1 MEMTERFVTAAHAL
15 SKLHEAVV
23 KETLSEIERDGLIQR
38 FEFCFE
44 IMWKCGKDYLR
55 EVEGLDAASPKAVIR
70 MLRDVQIFSDED
82 AVFALEMVDARN
94 LTAHTYD
101 ETMAANLVEKI
112 PAYEKF
118 MQDWYKKITEEY
130 ILK

>member
-1 MEMTERFVTAAHAL
+1 MEMTERFKTAANAL
-15 SKLHEAVV
+15 SKLHEAVI

-55 EVEGLDAASPKAVIR
+55 KVEGLDAASPKAVMR
-70 MLRDVQIFSDED
+70 MLRDVRIFSDED
-82 AVFALEMVDARN
+82 TVLALEMVDARN

-101 ETMAANLVEKI
+101 EEMAKKLVAQI
-112 PAYEKF
+112 PAYEEF
-118 MQDWYKKITEEY
+118 MQAWYKKMTE
-130 ILK
+130 

>member
-1 MEMTERFVTAAHAL
+1 MEMRERFVTAARAL
-15 SKLHEAVV
+15 SKLHEGVV
-23 KETLSEIERDGLIQR
+23 KETLSEIERDGLVQR

-55 EVEGLDAASPKAVIR
+55 EVEGLEAASPKAVMR
-70 MLRDVQIFSDED
+70 MLRDVQIFSDEET
-82 AVFALEMVDARN
+82 VFALEMVDARN

-101 ETMAANLVEKI
+101 EEMAANLAAQI

-118 MQDWYKKITEEY
+118 MQIWYKRMTE
-130 ILK
+130 

>member
-1 MEMTERFVTAAHAL
+1 MKRRFGD
-15 SKLHEAVV
+15 
-23 KETLSEIERDGLIQR
+23 ETGDAWRDGRKIR
-38 FEFCFE
+38 
-44 IMWKCGKDYLR
+44 KKDCAFPAR

-82 AVFALEMVDARN
+82 TVFALEMVDARN

>member
-1 MEMTERFVTAAHAL
+1 M

-44 IMWKCGKDYLR
+44 IMWKCGKEYLR

-82 AVFALEMVDARN
+82 TVFALEMVDARN

-101 ETMAANLVEKI
+101 EKWPQIWLKRYQLMKNSCKI
-112 PAYEKF
+112 GIRK
-118 MQDWYKKITEEY
+118 
-130 ILK
+130 